1 MRCLR
6 LYFIDSPGGGHLV
19 GIGWASGEVC
29 ISLSIL
35 LNGALGILVP
45 CWWWL
50 VWTFAGVSFWCASGN
65 LFCEG
70 FAGVGF
76 GWASIDLLLLVDFW

>member
-1 MRCLR
+1 MGFAWASSGLLLFCFCWYNFGEFFMRSLR
-6 LYFIDSPGGGHLV
+6 YFFIDSPGGGHLV

-35 LNGALGILVP
+35 LNGALGILVL

-50 VWTFAGVSFWCASGN
+50 VWTFGG
-65 LFCEG
+65 
-70 FAGVGF
+70 
-76 GWASIDLLLLVDFW
+76 LLPV

>member
-1 MRCLR
+1 MQAFGGHLLSFCQGFPGVGFGWALGGLR
-6 LYFIDSPGGGHLV
+6 EFFIRSLRYFFIDSPRGGHLV

-29 ISLSIL
+29 ISLSML

-50 VWTFAGVSFWCASGN
+50 V
-65 LFCEG
+65 
-70 FAGVGF
+70 
-76 GWASIDLLLLVDFW
+76 

>member
-1 MRCLR
+1 MRSLR
-6 LYFIDSPGGGHLV
+6 YFLIDSPGGGHLV

-45 CWWWL
+45 SWLWL
-50 VWTFAGVSFWCASGN
+50 VWTFCG
-65 LFCEG
+65 
-70 FAGVGF
+70 
-76 GWASIDLLLLVDFW
+76 LLPV